1 MLWNDDANVML
12 VAGHRGARKIC
23 PENTMTAFRH
33 AMDVGVDMIETDIRQ
48 TRDHRLVLMH
58 DGRVDRT
65 TDGEGLV
72 REYSY
77 QEFRSLNAA
86 AHDEGFAREAPP
98 CLEELLEM
106 VSAHPTMLM
115 NLELKEYPHVEGE
128 EMAYDTADKV
138 VDMVEKYGLGERIIF
153 NCFSGKLLSYMR
165 KKYGRRY
172 PLHGYYPYFYM
183 GSDMGDPETYLDV
196 ACVFHAE
203 LVGGQVR
210 GLGGEIA
217 PQAWFDYLL
226 KRNIEPWIGAGVKT
240 YDDLKLGFERGA
252 RLVTSD
258 DPGETL
264 AMLREMGH
272 HR

>member
-1 MLWNDDANVML
+1 
-12 VAGHRGARKIC
+12 
-23 PENTMTAFRH
+23 MTAFRH

-128 EMAYDTADKV
+128 EMAYDTA
-138 VDMVEKYGLGERIIF
+138 
-153 NCFSGKLLSYMR
+153 GKLLSYMR

-240 YDDLKLGFERGA
+240 FDDLKLGFERGA

-258 DPGETL
+258 DPGATL